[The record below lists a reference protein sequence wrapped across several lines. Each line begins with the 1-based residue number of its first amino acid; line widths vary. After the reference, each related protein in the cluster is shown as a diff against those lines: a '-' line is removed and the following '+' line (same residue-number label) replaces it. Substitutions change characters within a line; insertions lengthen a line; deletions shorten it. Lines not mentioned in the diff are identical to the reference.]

1 MNSIILNFDKCKVC
15 SFNGRIKDLM
25 DSAFEKHYNLC
36 QSELYKLLLD
46 LYNHHKT
53 DLKNQNMHTVDLT
66 LEDVKFH
73 YSNCKISKKNT
84 LLNDIR
90 QINTYQK
97 QLGNTIKDINMWLK
111 LNQHKSTL
119 INQLEDKSPDYE
131 IEPFAFN

>member
-1 MNSIILNFDKCKVC
+1 
-15 SFNGRIKDLM
+15 
-25 DSAFEKHYNLC
+25 
-36 QSELYKLLLD
+36 
-46 LYNHHKT
+46 
-53 DLKNQNMHTVDLT
+53 MHTVDLT
-66 LEDVKFH
+66 LDDVKFH

-90 QINTYQK
+90 QINTYQR
-97 QLGNTIKDINMWLK
+97 QLGDTIKDINTWLK